1 MVDNYRLSDNFI
13 AASAFLSGERRVKA
27 SDAGSTVVQNLYTIL
42 EYFDAGDVDNIK
54 VGAMAMAG
62 KEKIVLDGLA
72 STKRG
77 IDEFLSYFPK
87 DEVLAVVARIEA
99 ENALNELEFD
109 KALNQGAGILNPKP
123 IPQS

>member
-13 AASAFLSGERRVKA
+13 AASAFLSGDKKMRA
-27 SDAGSTVVQNLYTIL
+27 SDTGMSVVQNLYTIL

-54 VGAMAMAG
+54 VGALSMAG

-72 STKRG
+72 ATKKG

-87 DEVLAVVARIEA
+87 DEVLAIVAKIEE
-99 ENALNELEFD
+99 ENALNEKEFD

-123 IPQS
+123 NAQS